1 MPLPIEDL
9 RQMFAGQ
16 GRIMTAEEFAAAE
29 KKAADAGVPLEK
41 VIAEEHLVSRQYF
54 LDLLSEH
61 FGIPAIDLKMSA
73 IDKSTLAL
81 LPEKFVAEHLSLPFA
96 IEEGQLCVGFADP
109 RNAGTV
115 TEIERMTNMPVKS
128 FVALE
133 NAIRRGLILYQGTTQ
148 DIVGRALSNFQ
159 IYTDDSEAD
168 LKYNEQSGVGLFE
181 SLLDLAQTFEVSDIH
196 LEPYETDFVV
206 RFRID
211 GFLREIAV
219 LPISVYQRFISYLKV
234 LASLELDERRTPQEG
249 RIRIKKDEQPIDL
262 RISLA
267 PTMWGEK
274 AVLRVLLK
282 DNVILNLAHIGLL
295 EQDYALI
302 QEYIAKPFGMILITG
317 PTGSG
322 KTTTLYTFL
331 QEIGSKSASVLN
343 ISTIEDPIE
352 YTMPRITQM
361 QINPGVEFTFP
372 AGLRAI
378 LRQDPD
384 IVMVG
389 EIRDGETAST
399 AVRASL
405 TGRPLFSSLHT
416 NNAIGTIPRLL
427 DMGVEPYLVAST
439 LRLVIAQRLVRKLCP
454 HCREQYYPEGKALEN
469 MRSFTDETYAIRVLK
484 DYGII
489 PEQISSF
496 GEIPLFKEK
505 GCSRCDFTGYSGR
518 VGIFE
523 VLEMNDRVRQ
533 ATTTGKDDAAFKKIL
548 EDDGF
553 KTLGIDGLAKA
564 ILGTTNIDEV
574 FRVTW

>member
-1 MPLPIEDL
+1 
-9 RQMFAGQ
+9 MFAGQ
-16 GRIMTAEEFAAAE
+16 EGVMTPDDFARAE
-29 KKAADAGVPLEK
+29 KRAADAGIALEK
-41 VIAEEHLVSRQYF
+41 VIAEDRLISRQYF
-54 LDLLSEH
+54 LELLSDH
-61 FGIPAIDLKMSA
+61 FGVPAIDLKMSA

-81 LPEKFVAEHLSLPFA
+81 LSEKFVEEHLALPFA
-96 IEEGQLCVGFADP
+96 IEEGCLCVGFADP
-109 RNAGTV
+109 RNTEAIA
-115 TEIERMTNMPVKS
+115 EIERTTNMPVKP

-133 NAIRRGLILYQGTTQ
+133 NAVRRGLVLYQGTTQ
-148 DIVGRALSNFQ
+148 DIIGRALSNFQ
-159 IYTDDSEAD
+159 IYTDDNGAD

-181 SLLDLAQTFEVSDIH
+181 SLIELARTFEVSDIH
-196 LEPYETDFVV
+196 LEPYENDFVV

-211 GFLREIAV
+211 GFLREIAI
-219 LPISVYQRFISYLKV
+219 LPISIYQRFISYLKV
-234 LASLELDERRTPQEG
+234 LASLELDERRVPQEG

-282 DNVILNLAHIGLL
+282 DNVILNLSHIGLL

-322 KTTTLYTFL
+322 KTTTLYTFI
-331 QEIGSKSASVLN
+331 QEIGAKSASVLN

-361 QINPGVEFTFP
+361 QINPSVEFTFP
-372 AGLRAI
+372 AGLRSI

-439 LRLVIAQRLVRKLCP
+439 LRLAVAQRLVRKLCP
-454 HCREQYYPEGKALEN
+454 HCREQYYPEGRALEN
-469 MRSFTDETYAIRVLK
+469 MRSFTDEEYALRVLK
-484 DYGII
+484 EYGII
-489 PEQISSF
+489 PPEISSF
-496 GEIPLFKEK
+496 EGIPLFKEK

-518 VGIFE
+518 IGIFE
-523 VLEMNDRVRQ
+523 VLEMNDKLRK
-533 ATTTGKDDAAFKKIL
+533 ATIEGKDETTFGKIL
-548 EDDGF
+548 KEDGF
-553 KTLGIDGLAKA
+553 KTLAIDGIAKA
-564 ILGTTNIDEV
+564 ILGTTNLDEV